1 MSAHSQHQQHRPR
14 LFSRISRGAATLS
27 VLGLVAVGGGATSEP
42 TPADVH
48 PVGIEVKVDRGG
60 KLRAS
65 TRRAISIPVWMRCDV
80 ATVGEIDAALEMRV
94 PGRVQPVR
102 AVRNVAVSCD
112 ESMQRTVLV
121 FESRDG
127 FTTGF
132 AKVRL
137 DASAG
142 FSEEF
147 NVKHIGPIAVQI
159 R

>member
-1 MSAHSQHQQHRPR
+1 MNAHIQHQQHAPR
-14 LFSRISRGAATLS
+14 LFSRMSRAAATLS
-27 VLGLVAVGGGATSEP
+27 VLALVAVGGSAAVESA
-42 TPADVH
+42 PADVH

-65 TRRAISIPVWMRCDV
+65 TRRAISIPVWMRCD
-80 ATVGEIDAALEMRV
+80 ADTVGEIDAAIEMRV
-94 PGRVQPVR
+94 PGRTRPVR
-102 AVRNVAVSCD
+102 AVRNIAVSCN
-112 ESMQRTVLV
+112 ESTQRTVLV

-127 FTTGF
+127 FTTGY
-132 AKVRL
+132 AKLRL

-147 NVKHIGPIAVQI
+147 NVVHVGPIGVQI